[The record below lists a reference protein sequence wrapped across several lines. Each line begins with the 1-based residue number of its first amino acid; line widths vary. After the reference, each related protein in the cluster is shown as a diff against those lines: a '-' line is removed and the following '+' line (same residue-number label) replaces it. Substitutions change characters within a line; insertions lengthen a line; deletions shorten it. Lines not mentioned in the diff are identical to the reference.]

1 MGDLTG
7 GLIYFLQTAQGPL
20 VSMKTFHPPEFENI
34 TCFCRWVAG
43 SMFKR
48 YLYVFVSVSKFHNG
62 RSPIARIFSSTYYTL
77 GNELRITKGG
87 L

>member
-1 MGDLTG
+1 MGDLIG
-7 GLIYFLQTAQGPL
+7 GLIYFCSTGRTSLHE
-20 VSMKTFHPPEFENI
+20 KPPEFENI

-43 SMFKR
+43 SMFTR

-62 RSPIARIFSSTYYTL
+62 RSPIARIFSSTYYTI
-77 GNELRITKGG
+77 GNKLLITKGG